1 VARAALDDLLALAR
15 AKTPSYTG
23 ATLGARQVVQ
33 RQVAEAQATL
43 GAGRAYLSTTFQA
56 TWEAAVQGAEITLE
70 RKLQMQLATTYATL
84 AAAKTVDLVHA
95 AAGTSAIRNEY
106 HFQQYFR
113 DAHTMTQHAFS
124 SASRYES
131 VGALMLG
138 RESDWGFFVF

>member
-1 VARAALDDLLALAR
+1 
-15 AKTPSYTG
+15 
-23 ATLGARQVVQ
+23 
-33 RQVAEAQATL
+33 
-43 GAGRAYLSTTFQA
+43 
-56 TWEAAVQGAEITLE
+56 
-70 RKLQMQLATTYATL
+70 MQLATTHANL

-106 HFQQYFR
+106 RFQQYFR

-138 RESDWGFFVF
+138 KESDWGFFVF